1 MKVAIVVP
9 WVPEIKG
16 ISLAITIAKYLSKNG
31 AYVEF
36 VVHKLDGRFKLEI
49 GSMLGST
56 VVFRYLN
63 ESPKERISRLNYLK
77 YQFLSKIDKEL
88 AEYLM
93 EGHRDLILVVSDEGH
108 NIAKFLRKYA
118 SDNEMETPVIGLL
131 VQELIDYSFM
141 PGVYQ
146 SYPVLRL
153 LLSPLKFIFHR
164 IEENKL
170 RSFDFLYSNSQ
181 WTANN
186 LKKLYGLD
194 SRMIVSLVDD
204 ELFPNVD
211 KPFDQRDGIVVP
223 TASLDKK
230 RIKVIMKLIS
240 EGVHIT
246 TYGKKKVLGAK
257 NLGFLPRNKMI
268 EVISDAK
275 AMLFLF
281 DYEALGLIPIESLL
295 IGTPVI
301 TEDKQGPSLCLKN
314 CQCVKLTHGY
324 SETLKICKSF
334 QEEKNVKMFDSWSQN
349 CSIKFA
355 ASKNAD
361 SLYKDLYMIYKG
373 GQ

>member
-16 ISLAITIAKYLSKNG
+16 ISLAITIAKYLSKKG

-36 VVHKLDGRFKLEI
+36 VVHKLDGRFKLEVA
-49 GSMLGST
+49 SMLGST
-56 VVFRYLN
+56 VTFRYLN
-63 ESPKERISRLNYLK
+63 ESPKERISRLNYLR

-93 EGHRDLILVVSDEGH
+93 EEHRDLILVVSDEGH

-118 SDNEMETPVIGLL
+118 LDNEMETPVIGLL

-141 PGVYQ
+141 PSVYQ
-146 SYPVLRL
+146 SYPIMRL
-153 LLSPLKFIFHR
+153 LLSPVKFVFHR
-164 IEENKL
+164 IEEKRL
-170 RSFDFLYSNSQ
+170 LSFDFLYVNSQ
-181 WTANN
+181 WTAKN

-194 SRMIVSLVDD
+194 SRRIVSLVDD
-204 ELFPNVD
+204 ELFPNVY
-211 KPFDQRDGIVVP
+211 KPLDQRDGIVVP

-230 RIKVIMKLIS
+230 RIKIIMNLIS
-240 EGVHIT
+240 EGVDIT
-246 TYGKKKVLGAK
+246 TYGKKKVPGAR
-257 NLGFLPRNKMI
+257 NLGFLPRNRMI

-295 IGTPVI
+295 VGTPVI
-301 TEDKQGPSLCLKN
+301 AEDKQGPSLCLKN
-314 CQCVKLTHGY
+314 CQCVKLTHSY
-324 SETLKICKSF
+324 SETLKHCKSF
-334 QEEKNVKMFDSWSQN
+334 QEGENVKMFDCWSQN

-361 SLYKDLYMIYKG
+361 ILYKDLYVICKG
-373 GQ
+373 GK